1 MSYDTA
7 NCARVYQHDVRAK
20 QTKVCDAEQAGF
32 QTPTHSSNYL
42 KTDKQLIVQGRV
54 AFSTPSLT
62 ASLAAFPRPSMDK
75 NGQKCTSNLQ
85 MPVFAITDDRKAL
98 RSIFR
103 IFILYAGQ
111 HSCMYKSSCLF
122 SLDSFGK
129 EIKRPSASGNILA
142 LEYCGQIFCIPLGL
156 TEKDKVEITK
166 RFDKISFLVH
176 GKQRR
181 KRAIWNFLDS
191 LYKYVNDTDMS
202 KIVAVTTYK
211 NMNQERRES
220 KSGKVLKKYL
230 GTIGPAAISWCVSEN
245 DAEALKNLLD
255 VCEIKQET
263 LKNAYEMC
271 GVDTDIQVKAYLLD
285 AIGKTKSDKETFD
298 I

>member
-1 MSYDTA
+1 
-7 NCARVYQHDVRAK
+7 
-20 QTKVCDAEQAGF
+20 
-32 QTPTHSSNYL
+32 
-42 KTDKQLIVQGRV
+42 
-54 AFSTPSLT
+54 
-62 ASLAAFPRPSMDK
+62 
-75 NGQKCTSNLQ
+75 
-85 MPVFAITDDRKAL
+85 
-98 RSIFR
+98 
-103 IFILYAGQ
+103 
-111 HSCMYKSSCLF
+111 MYKSSCLF

-263 LKNAYEMC
+263 LKNAYEMY
-271 GVDTDIQVKAYLLD
+271 GVDADVQVKAYLLD
-285 AIGKTKSDKETFD
+285 AIGKAKNDKETFD

>member
-1 MSYDTA
+1 
-7 NCARVYQHDVRAK
+7 
-20 QTKVCDAEQAGF
+20 
-32 QTPTHSSNYL
+32 
-42 KTDKQLIVQGRV
+42 
-54 AFSTPSLT
+54 
-62 ASLAAFPRPSMDK
+62 MDK
-75 NGQKCTSNLQ
+75 NKQKYTSTLQ

-98 RSIFR
+98 SSIFR

-111 HSCMYKSSCLF
+111 HSCMYESSCLF

-129 EIKRPSASGNILA
+129 EIKRPSTSGNILA

-156 TEKDKVEITK
+156 TEKDKVEISK
-166 RFDKISFLVH
+166 RFDKISFLIH

-181 KRAIWNFLDS
+181 KKAICNLLDS
-191 LYKYVNDTDMS
+191 LYKYVNNTDMP

-230 GTIGPAAISWCVSEN
+230 DTVGPAAISWCASEN
-245 DAEALKNLLD
+245 DAETLKNLLD
-255 VCEIKQET
+255 VCEIRQEA
-263 LKNAYEMC
+263 LKNAYEMY
-271 GVDTDIQVKAYLLD
+271 GIDADTQVKAYLLD

>member
-1 MSYDTA
+1 
-7 NCARVYQHDVRAK
+7 
-20 QTKVCDAEQAGF
+20 
-32 QTPTHSSNYL
+32 
-42 KTDKQLIVQGRV
+42 
-54 AFSTPSLT
+54 
-62 ASLAAFPRPSMDK
+62 
-75 NGQKCTSNLQ
+75 

-98 RSIFR
+98 SSIFR

-111 HSCMYKSSCLF
+111 HSCMYESSCLF

-156 TEKDKVEITK
+156 TEKDKAEIAK
-166 RFDKISFLVH
+166 RFDKISFLIH

-181 KRAIWNFLDS
+181 KTAVWNLLDS
-191 LYKYVNDTDMS
+191 LYKYVNNTDMS

-211 NMNQERRES
+211 NMNQERKES

-230 GTIGPAAISWCVSEN
+230 DTVGTAAISWCASEN
-245 DAEALKNLLD
+245 DAETLKNLLD
-255 VCEIKQET
+255 VCEIRQEA
-263 LKNAYEMC
+263 LKNAYETY
-271 GVDTDIQVKAYLLD
+271 GVDADAQVKAYLLD
-285 AIGKTKSDKETFD
+285 AIGKVKKDEDVFN

>member
-20 QTKVCDAEQAGF
+20 QTKVCDAERAGF

-181 KRAIWNFLDS
+181 KKAIWNFLDS
-191 LYKYVNDTDMS
+191 LYKYVNDTDM
-202 KIVAVTTYK
+202 
-211 NMNQERRES
+211 
-220 KSGKVLKKYL
+220 
-230 GTIGPAAISWCVSEN
+230 
-245 DAEALKNLLD
+245 
-255 VCEIKQET
+255 
-263 LKNAYEMC
+263 
-271 GVDTDIQVKAYLLD
+271 
-285 AIGKTKSDKETFD
+285 
-298 I
+298 

>member
-1 MSYDTA
+1 
-7 NCARVYQHDVRAK
+7 
-20 QTKVCDAEQAGF
+20 
-32 QTPTHSSNYL
+32 
-42 KTDKQLIVQGRV
+42 
-54 AFSTPSLT
+54 
-62 ASLAAFPRPSMDK
+62 MDK
-75 NGQKCTSNLQ
+75 NKQKYTSTLQ
-85 MPVFAITDDRKAL
+85 MPVFTITDDRKAL
-98 RSIFR
+98 SSIFR

-111 HSCMYKSSCLF
+111 HSCMYESSCLF

-129 EIKRPSASGNILA
+129 EIKRPSVSGNILE

-156 TEKDKVEITK
+156 TEKDKAEIAK
-166 RFDKISFLVH
+166 RFDKISFLIH

-181 KRAIWNFLDS
+181 KTAVWNLLDS
-191 LYKYVNDTDMS
+191 LYKYVNNTDMT

-230 GTIGPAAISWCVSEN
+230 DTVGPAAISWCASEN
-245 DAEALKNLLD
+245 DAETLKNLLD
-255 VCEIKQET
+255 VCEIRQEA
-263 LKNAYEMC
+263 LKNAYEMY
-271 GVDTDIQVKAYLLD
+271 GVDADTQVKAYLLD

>member
-1 MSYDTA
+1 MS
-7 NCARVYQHDVRAK
+7 
-20 QTKVCDAEQAGF
+20 
-32 QTPTHSSNYL
+32 
-42 KTDKQLIVQGRV
+42 
-54 AFSTPSLT
+54 
-62 ASLAAFPRPSMDK
+62 
-75 NGQKCTSNLQ
+75 Q
-85 MPVFAITDDRKAL
+85 MPVFAITDDKKAL

-111 HSCMYKSSCLF
+111 HSCMYESSCLF

-142 LEYCGQIFCIPLGL
+142 LEYCGQIFCVPLGL
-156 TEKDKVEITK
+156 TETDKAEITK

-181 KRAIWNFLDS
+181 KKAIWKFLDS

-211 NMNQERRES
+211 NMNQERKES
-220 KSGKVLKKYL
+220 KNGKELKKYL
-230 GTIGPAAISWCVSEN
+230 DTIVPAAILWCASEN

-255 VCEIKQET
+255 VCEIKHET
-263 LKNAYEMC
+263 LKNAYEMY
-271 GVDTDIQVKAYLLD
+271 GVNADTQVKAYLLD
-285 AIGKTKSDKETFD
+285 AIGKTKKDEDVFD

>member
-1 MSYDTA
+1 MYK
-7 NCARVYQHDVRAK
+7 NRQK
-20 QTKVCDAEQAGF
+20 
-32 QTPTHSSNYL
+32 PT
-42 KTDKQLIVQGRV
+42 
-54 AFSTPSLT
+54 ST
-62 ASLAAFPRPSMDK
+62 
-75 NGQKCTSNLQ
+75 LQ

-98 RSIFR
+98 SSIFR

-111 HSCMYKSSCLF
+111 HSCMYESSCLF

-129 EIKRPSASGNILA
+129 EIKRPSVSGNILA

-181 KRAIWNFLDS
+181 KKAVWNLLDS
-191 LYKYVNDTDMS
+191 LYKYVNDTDMT
-202 KIVAVTTYK
+202 KIVAATTYK
-211 NMNQERRES
+211 NMNQERKES
-220 KSGKVLKKYL
+220 ENGKALKKYL
-230 GTIGPAAISWCVSEN
+230 DTVGPAAISWCASEN
-245 DAEALKNLLD
+245 DSETLKNLLD

-263 LKNAYEMC
+263 LKNAYEMY
-271 GVDTDIQVKAYLLD
+271 GVDTDTQVKAYLLD
-285 AIGKTKSDKETFD
+285 AIGKAKKDEDVFD